1 MAQNKLKKKIFPL
14 TDNYENLQ
22 FDQEGLW
29 SITHP
34 DQAENIS
41 ELIKKHYLSKNFSIS
56 SNIFIIDATAGL
68 GGNLISFSK
77 FFGNVLGIEIDKN
90 RFEMLQ
96 NNIQQYNI
104 DNITLLNNNCIDFL
118 KGDVKSN
125 IVFFDP
131 PWGGPDY
138 KFNPNIEIK
147 IDDKT
152 LSEII
157 NLLEFKTK
165 LICIKLPLNY
175 NMDSLVNKIKLPIFD
190 YKLKNMR
197 LIMIDT

>member
-14 TDNYENLQ
+14 TKNYDKLE

-34 DQAENIS
+34 DQAEVIS
-41 ELIKKHYLSKNFSIS
+41 ELIKNHYTSKNNN
-56 SNIFIIDATAGL
+56 SNIVIVDATAGL

-77 FFGNVLGIEIDKN
+77 FFKTVFGIEIDQN
-90 RFEMLQ
+90 RFEMLK
-96 NNIQQYNI
+96 NNIEQYNLN
-104 DNITLLNNNCIDFL
+104 NITLLNGNCIDFL
-118 KGDVKSN
+118 KYLKSN
-125 IVFFDP
+125 IIFFDP

-138 KFNPNIEIK
+138 KISTNIEIK
-147 IDDKT
+147 IDNKP
-152 LSEII
+152 LSNII
-157 NLLEFKTK
+157 NLLENKTK

-175 NMDSLVNKIKLPIFD
+175 NMESLVNKIKLPIFD

>member
-14 TDNYENLQ
+14 TDNYEKLQ

-34 DQAENIS
+34 GKADTIS
-41 ELIKKHYLSKNFSIS
+41 ELIKKHYLAKNYILSE
-56 SNIFIIDATAGL
+56 NIFIVDATAGL
-68 GGNLISFSK
+68 GGNLISFSN
-77 FFGNVLGIEIDKN
+77 FFGIVLGIEIDKN

-96 NNIQQYNI
+96 NNINQYNI
-104 DNITLLNNNCIDFL
+104 NNITLINDNCIEFL
-118 KGDVKSN
+118 KSDIKSN

-138 KFNPNIEIK
+138 KFNPDVKIT
-147 IDDKT
+147 IDDKS
-152 LSEII
+152 LSNIV

-175 NMDSLVNKIKLPIFD
+175 NMEYLINKIKLPIFD

>member
-14 TDNYENLQ
+14 TKNYDKLE

-34 DQAENIS
+34 DQAETIS
-41 ELIKKHYLSKNFSIS
+41 EIIKTHYISKNNNS
-56 SNIFIIDATAGL
+56 SRIVIVDATAGL

-77 FFGNVLGIEIDKN
+77 YFKKVFGIEIDQN
-90 RFEMLQ
+90 RFEMLK
-96 NNIQQYNI
+96 NNVEQYDLN
-104 DNITLLNNNCIDFL
+104 NITLLNGNCIDFL
-118 KGDVKSN
+118 KKLKSN

-138 KFNPNIEIK
+138 KTSMNIEIK
-147 IDDKT
+147 IDNKP
-152 LSEII
+152 LSNII
-157 NLLEFKTK
+157 NLLESKTK

-175 NMDSLVNKIKLPIFD
+175 NMESLVNKIKLPIFD

>member
-1 MAQNKLKKKIFPL
+1 MKLI
-14 TDNYENLQ
+14 NQ
-22 FDQEGLW
+22 
-29 SITHP
+29 
-34 DQAENIS
+34 
-41 ELIKKHYLSKNFSIS
+41 NFSIS

-118 KGDVKSN
+118 TGDVKSN

>member
-1 MAQNKLKKKIFPL
+1 MAQNKLKKRIFPL
-14 TDNYENLQ
+14 TTNYEKLQ

-34 DQAENIS
+34 NQADIIS
-41 ELIKKHYLSKNFSIS
+41 DLIKDHYISKNYTSPE
-56 SNIFIIDATAGL
+56 NIFIVDATAGL

-77 FFGNVLGIEIDKN
+77 FFGIVLGIEINKN

-96 NNIQQYNI
+96 NNIEQYNI
-104 DNITLLNNNCIDFL
+104 NNVTLLNKNCIEFL
-118 KGDVKSN
+118 QSNTKSN

-147 IDDKT
+147 IDDKS
-152 LSEII
+152 LSDII

-165 LICIKLPLNY
+165 LICIKLPLN
-175 NMDSLVNKIKLPIFD
+175 
-190 YKLKNMR
+190 
-197 LIMIDT
+197 